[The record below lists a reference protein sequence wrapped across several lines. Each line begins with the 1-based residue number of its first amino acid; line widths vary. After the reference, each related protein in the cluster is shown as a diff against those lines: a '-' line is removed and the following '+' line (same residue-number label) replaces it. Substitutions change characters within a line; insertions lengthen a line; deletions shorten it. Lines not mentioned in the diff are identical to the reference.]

1 MGNSI
6 TYVQSVAA
14 MSAAESAQGKMES
27 GADKVQNGEQKRKE
41 LQRTIKDKQEEV
53 ERLSAEL
60 KDASDTNAFE
70 SFCNWIVG
78 SDNGVGDLQDAMQT
92 AAAEMKKAQ
101 NEVMAEQVKI
111 EMMLQELQSAQSEL
125 GQRTVD
131 RDKTYEDNQRAA
143 QLAQS

>member
-1 MGNSI
+1 MGTSI
-6 TYVQSVAA
+6 AYVQSVVA

-27 GADKVQNGEQKRKE
+27 GAEKVQNGEQKRKE
-41 LQRTIKDKQEEV
+41 LQRTIKEKQEEV

-60 KDASDTNAFE
+60 KEASDSNWFE

-101 NEVMAEQVKI
+101 NEVMAEQAKI

-125 GQRTVD
+125 GQRTVE
-131 RDKTYEDNQRAA
+131 RDKTYEDSQRAA